1 MNGQSNMNERLHGQ
15 HDPKLDVVISY
26 GITKE
31 KEYNYALQTSNFN
44 YYFGRSCRDRTT
56 E

>member
-31 KEYNYALQTSNFN
+31 KRIQLCITNF
-44 YYFGRSCRDRTT
+44 
-56 E
+56 